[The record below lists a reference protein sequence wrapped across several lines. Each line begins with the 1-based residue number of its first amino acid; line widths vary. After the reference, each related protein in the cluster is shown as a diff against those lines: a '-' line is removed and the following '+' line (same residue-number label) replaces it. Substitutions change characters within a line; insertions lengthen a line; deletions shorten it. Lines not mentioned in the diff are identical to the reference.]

1 MNSMSLHTL
10 VRAPANRGSGGNLLE
25 VDDSVL
31 EEDDELEE
39 EVELEET
46 VVLETA
52 ADGDTYRRGATGS
65 PISRLEFKGPYPCSI
80 PARLM
85 ALTPPY
91 KFPLGMGLSRVETR
105 RQVFAPWYSG
115 TYHSTAL
122 QSPPSFATQISIQ
135 AAKLGATSS
144 L

>member
-1 MNSMSLHTL
+1 
-10 VRAPANRGSGGNLLE
+10 VGDLLE

-31 EEDDELEE
+31 EEDDEMEE

-52 ADGDTYRRGATGS
+52 VGCDTYRRGATGFS
-65 PISRLEFKGPYPCSI
+65 ISRLEFKGPYPCSI

-91 KFPLGMGLSRVETR
+91 KSPLGMGLSRVETK

-122 QSPPSFATQISIQ
+122 HSAPSFSTQISIQ